1 MHREL
6 EPMVILVGQSIFNFA
21 NFNSMITVMF
31 GMSEILT
38 TVLTET
44 QNYPLSACISDTG
57 GAIGLFLG
65 LNMIGEFF

>member
-1 MHREL
+1 
-6 EPMVILVGQSIFNFA
+6 
-21 NFNSMITVMF
+21 MF

-65 LNMIGEFF
+65 LNMIGLICVLIMKSFLTVIFKEYFRP